1 MAGLLRSGLT
11 LHASLSLQSEQAE
24 KKDAIV
30 LERLIS
36 GVEQGIP
43 LSVLLAQNRFH
54 PMAVA
59 LVTVGETSGNL
70 TFAFGRLGEYFR
82 HRQEWKQK
90 LMGSLIYP
98 LIVAVVMLL
107 VSLFVLYG
115 ILPRFETMYLNLGFD
130 LPSDT
135 KTVFVFASQIRQSL
149 PWLLLSFLLVFF
161 VFIGM
166 RRMLHSRV
174 PSMAEFALSLP
185 GVKTIWRLWISFR
198 FADVTAV
205 LLAGGVPLLNA
216 LETSERIALFA
227 IENTILAS
235 IRERILVGNTLTEAL
250 ASQAWFEPML
260 VHAVHAAEASGDL
273 TNVLGFVAKEL
284 EHDLQQLVQR
294 LVQLVE
300 PLLILG
306 LGTGIGLIILAVVM
320 PMMEMVQVI

>member
-11 LHASLSLQSEQAE
+11 LHASLSLLSEQAE
-24 KKDAIV
+24 KKDANV
-30 LERLIS
+30 LERLIA

-43 LSVLLAQNRFH
+43 LSALLAQNRFH

-59 LVTVGETSGNL
+59 LVTVGETTGNL
-70 TFAFGRLGEYFR
+70 TFVFGRLGDYFR

-90 LMGSLIYP
+90 LTGSLIYP
-98 LIVAVVMLL
+98 LIVAFVMLL

-135 KTVFVFASQIRQSL
+135 KTVFAFASQIRQSL
-149 PWLLLSFLLVFF
+149 PWLILSFLLVCLLL
-161 VFIGM
+161 IGM
-166 RRMLHSRV
+166 RRMLHSRFPV
-174 PSMAEFALSLP
+174 MAAFVLSLP
-185 GVKTIWRLWISFR
+185 GVKSIWRLWISFR
-198 FADVTAV
+198 LADVTAV
-205 LLAGGVPLLNA
+205 LLDGGVPLLHA
-216 LETSERIALFA
+216 LETSERIALFSLEKTIIA
-227 IENTILAS
+227 SVRGRILA
-235 IRERILVGNTLTEAL
+235 GDMLTEAL
-250 ASQAWFEPML
+250 AAQAWFEPML

-300 PLLILG
+300 PSLILG

-320 PMMEMVQVI
+320 PMMEMVQAI